1 MTGRRYLGVFVG
13 SKVAQYHLLGDKV
26 EGWRD
31 SVANLAGVA
40 RRYLQT
46 AYTGLQNSLQ

>member
-13 SKVAQYHLLGDKV
+13 SKVAQYHWLGDKV

-31 SVANLAGVA
+31 SVATLAGVA
-40 RRYLQT
+40 SRYLKT
-46 AYTGLQNSLQ
+46 AYKDL